1 MAGRLKPQ
9 FLIALAILAALYSVS
24 LLARAD
30 QFTLTPF
37 REGQTAI
44 TAFYMAKGESPFLA
58 YHLPVFGQPWAVPF
72 EFPLFQWLAAKL
84 GGADV
89 ARLRWAG
96 KLLSLVSWG
105 GCLGFAYLISQ
116 QAPISKPDRRWFILL
131 LAAAPIFVGY
141 SPAFLM
147 ETFTLLFALGYLWAY
162 LALTRPPTALGL
174 TMAMTFGTLAAL
186 SKPTTW
192 VPFAGVIAL
201 AMLLELIALFKA
213 NASLRGLGL
222 LVFKALIMLAIP
234 LVVALTWVKFGDAVK
249 LENPLA
255 SGLTS
260 ASLSSWNYGSLAQKL
275 SPTVWG
281 VTLGKQV
288 LLSLGL
294 IGLVTPLVLMVG
306 GHAALNHPYRSK
318 RLTWLLLALTGYLLP
333 ILIFTNL
340 HYRHDYYL
348 VANGFFLVAAVALA
362 ISYLRDRWPHRWV
375 DSLYLTAFLSAVLV
389 SAGYLGLKKSLAEP
403 AQEALVKELKAIQT
417 PGNVIYYGF
426 DYSAKMP
433 YEVGRRALMMG
444 KTEPDAAYDAA
455 IAANKQLDWVAIA
468 LASPDYEPIAVETIR
483 RLQVAYPYRK
493 EVWPGTTLISQV
505 PLSSDRAN
513 ASEPDLLRRVAVRLE
528 TAQVPEGGVVY
539 WHSWL
544 TPTPQGEGFFELML
558 RRGNDLFFIDGK
570 TLRFYRLRHYFKS

>member
-1 MAGRLKPQ
+1 MTGRLKPQ
-9 FLIALAILAALYSVS
+9 FLIALAILAGLYSFS

-44 TAFYMAKGESPFLA
+44 TSFYMAKGESPFLA
-58 YHLPVFGQPWAVPF
+58 YHVPVFGQPWALPM

-96 KLLSLVSWG
+96 KLLSLASWG

-116 QAPISKPDRRWFILL
+116 RAPIAKPDRRWFLLL

-162 LALTRPPTALGL
+162 LALTRPLTPLGL
-174 TMAMTFGTLAAL
+174 AMGMTFGTLTAL

-192 VPFAGVIAL
+192 VPFAGVIGL
-201 AMLLELIALFKA
+201 AMLLELIGLFKA
-213 NASLRGLGL
+213 KASFRSLGL

-234 LVVALTWVKFGDAVK
+234 LVVALMWVKFGDAVK
-249 LENPLA
+249 VANPLA
-255 SGLTS
+255 SSLTS
-260 ASLSSWNYGSLAQKL
+260 ASLSRWNYGSLAQKL

-281 VTLGKQV
+281 VTLVKQS
-288 LLSLGL
+288 LLGL
-294 IGLVTPLVLMVG
+294 GFVGLVTPLVLMVG
-306 GHAALNHPYRSK
+306 GHAALNDPYRSK
-318 RLTWLLLALTGYLLP
+318 RLTWLLLALTGYLMPL
-333 ILIFTNL
+333 LIFTNL

-362 ISYLRDRWPHRWV
+362 ISYLRDRWPHWWV
-375 DSLYLTAFLSAVLV
+375 ESLYITAFLSAVLV
-389 SAGYLGLKKSLAEP
+389 SLGYLGLKKSFAEP
-403 AQEALVKELKAIQT
+403 AQDALVKELKAIKA

-444 KTEPDAAYDAA
+444 QTKPNPTYDAA
-455 IAANKQLDWVAIA
+455 IANNKELDWVAIA
-468 LASPDYEPIAVETIR
+468 LASPNYEAIAAETIR
-483 RLQVAYPYRK
+483 RLEVSYPYRK

-513 ASEPDLLRRVAVRLE
+513 ASKPDLLRRVAVRLE
-528 TAQVPEGGVVY
+528 TAQVPDGGVVY
-539 WHSWL
+539 WHSWF